1 MIFRLSHKL
10 NGKIKVGALPTLPLD
25 DNPLADWSAALFVAG
40 RTQYILLCNTR
51 SLYSTLMP
59 AKGIADHGDF
69 TERALGNIR
78 EFLRQDGR
86 ETVYERMIAPAS
98 ATVRFARALNRS
110 VTGSITDLTKQ
121 AAYLLA
127 AGDASLFEVASRL
140 NDTPM
145 SALKHDG
152 SSHGF
157 PRDVFRAL
165 ADGQ

>member
-1 MIFRLSHKL
+1 MIFRLSQKL
-10 NGKIKVGALPTLPLD
+10 NAKVKAGALPTLPPD
-25 DNPLADWSAALFVAG
+25 ENPLADWSAAAFVVG
-40 RTQYILLCNTR
+40 RTPFILLSNTR
-51 SLYSTLMP
+51 SLYSTVMP
-59 AKGIADHGDF
+59 AKGIADEGEF
-69 TERALGNIR
+69 AVRALGSIR
-78 EFLRQDGR
+78 DFLRQDGQ
-86 ETVYERMIAPAS
+86 EAVYERRIAPVTD
-98 ATVRFARALNRS
+98 TVRFARALNRS

-140 NDTPM
+140 NETPM

-157 PRDVFRAL
+157 PRNVFRAL

>member
-1 MIFRLSHKL
+1 MIFRLTHKL
-10 NGKIKVGALPTLPLD
+10 SAKIRAGKLLSLPAD
-25 DNPLADWSAALFVAG
+25 ENPLADWSAASFVVG
-40 RTQYILLCNTR
+40 RTQYTLLSNTR
-51 SLYSTLMP
+51 SLYSTVMP
-59 AKGIADHGDF
+59 AKGIADEGEF
-69 TERALGNIR
+69 TVRALGSIR
-78 EFLRQDGR
+78 DFLRQDGQ
-86 ETVYERMIAPAS
+86 EAVYERLIAPVTD
-98 ATVRFARALNRS
+98 TVRFARALNRS

-140 NDTPM
+140 NETPM

-165 ADGQ
+165 ADEH